1 MSGWGLANPA
11 GLLWGLLALPIV
23 ALHVL
28 RPRRVQAKVS
38 ATFLWRQVTTP
49 VTASRP
55 WQRLIPSWLLAL
67 QVLTALLLGLLM
79 AQPVRLTDETLAD
92 HTIFVI
98 DGSGSMSATDGA
110 PRRIDRARERAAEL
124 RSELPAGATASIVL
138 AGNDARALLTHA
150 TDEQAFSEALGL
162 LETTDGSADIV
173 GAFALASGL
182 DTSEG
187 SSRVVFISD
196 GGISDADVRAAP
208 VGTRYEAVGTSATN
222 RGITQFS
229 VEPTDGGLLA
239 RITVTHFGGPAAT
252 QTVRVDVDGIT
263 STKVEVDLG
272 GDGSDVVN
280 LALPVPLGER
290 IEAFLEGEDVLT
302 LDNRA
307 VATVA
312 RRPEVQVLWAGPENP
327 FLSAALEASPGLTV
341 TRADAIGP
349 TIDPAIDVIIADG
362 VSVPEGLDLPVF
374 AIAPPGGA
382 DTVSVVGE
390 VTAPALTLV
399 RSTEPLVADLDFGDV
414 LLATSQRITVPPE
427 ADVLLGAEGAP
438 LLVSVQRPGG
448 DLVYLAFEL
457 DQSTLPLQLA
467 FPVLVDRVVADL
479 SELTQPPARLPVG
492 AALPLDPRLPALV
505 TSPLGTSETIA
516 PGTSRPRADRIG
528 FWSIEQEGR
537 PTILVAVSAQ
547 REESQVA
554 PAPDLA
560 FQAAF
565 EGTEEAE
572 LDRAEE
578 PVRTPIVLAV
588 LALLPVEWLLAR
600 RQRGVGH
607 RQWRTAAAVRVAVA
621 AALVAVL
628 IGPSFDRPT
637 DHVAT
642 VFLIDASDSLGGAG
656 RASAVAVVRDAL
668 ATQPD
673 DTRAGIVVFGQD
685 ARLESLVRS
694 DPTFDRVSVRIDSS
708 GTDLSA
714 ALRLGAASLPTD
726 ARQRLVLV
734 TDGKATVGDQ
744 AAEIERLATE
754 GIPVDIVVIDRGT
767 AGDVAIGSIETP
779 SVARDGEQVSVKVEV
794 VAPADTSARVTLF
807 RDGDEVEVRDV
818 DLAAG
823 TNTLEFVDTP
833 DGEGVLR
840 YQVEVD
846 AAGDDQNA
854 NDVGYAALSVEGAQK
869 ILVVEGRAGVADG
882 LEAALTATGLSFDTV
897 TAVRIPSIDDL
908 AQYASIILVD
918 VDRLDLS
925 DGQVAALSAVVRDL
939 GRGMVA
945 IGGTHSFGVG
955 GYRESDLEELLPV
968 ISEITDPLRRQTV
981 AEVLAIDTSGSMA
994 ACHCDENGENGLG
1007 GVDRLGGGVTK
1018 TGIARNA
1025 AARAIAALAATDEV
1039 GVLTMDAT
1047 DRWAIELQPNPSQDV
1062 IDDGLGQLVPDGP
1075 TFVDT
1080 GLLTAAEALRASNAS
1095 LKHIIFF
1102 SDGFTEPGTL
1112 ATLESQAA
1120 DLLAE
1125 GITVSVVATGEGA
1138 ADDLEPIALA
1148 GGGRYYPGRNL
1159 DQIPELIVQ
1168 EAIIASRDFINE
1180 GTFHPVLASSSDA
1193 VRDLTA
1199 SPALLGYVATTAKP
1213 TARVDLRIGPDEDPL
1228 LASWRVGLGR
1238 VTAWTSDGGERWL
1251 GGWNGWD
1258 GTPTFWAD
1266 VIKETFPVAST
1277 GGGIVAKIVDGQL
1290 QVAIEGT
1297 VDWPADAVAKV
1308 RVAGPDGTSVEV
1320 PLERIDAATFSATTA
1335 IDAAGVYAIGGQV
1348 SAGETLWAGV
1358 GLTTRS
1364 YPAEYAPLPAP
1375 TAELAEMARSTGGR
1389 LDPDTS
1395 DLFSAVATDPG
1406 RRLVDLTRWLL
1417 LFALLAWPVAVAL
1430 SRLAWP
1436 RGVAA
1441 IGNRRAADTV
1451 TALRQR
1457 LPKMTDPELRPRP
1470 PTVEAPPP
1478 RTATSKPVTPAP
1490 APPPVATPAAPADRD
1505 EPPSGSTV
1513 NRLLDRKRNRPD
1525 S

>member
-11 GLLWGLLALPIV
+11 GLLWGLLVLPIV
-23 ALHVL
+23 ALHIL
-28 RPRRVQAKVS
+28 RPRRVQAQVS
-38 ATFLWRQVTTP
+38 ATFLWRQVVTP

-79 AQPVRLTDETLAD
+79 AQPVRLTDEPLAD

-98 DGSGSMSATDGA
+98 DGSGSMTATDGM
-110 PRRIDRARERAAEL
+110 PRRIDTARQRAAEL
-124 RSELPAGATASIVL
+124 RSGLPAGGRATIVL
-138 AGNDARALLTHA
+138 AGSDARALLTHS
-150 TDEQAFSEALGL
+150 TDEEAFDEALGL
-162 LETTDGSADIV
+162 LETTDGAADID
-173 GAFALASGL
+173 GAFALAAGL
-182 DTSEG
+182 DTGEG

-208 VGTRYEAVGTSATN
+208 TGTRYERVGMSATN

-229 VEPTDGGLLA
+229 VEPAAGGLVA
-239 RITVTHFGGPAAT
+239 RVTIAHFGGPAAT
-252 QTVRVDVDGIT
+252 QNVRIDVDGIT
-263 STKVEVDLG
+263 STETEVVL
-272 GDGSDVVN
+272 GDGGADVVN
-280 LALPVPLGER
+280 LALPIPLGER
-290 IEAFLEGEDVLT
+290 IEAFLEGEDVLA

-327 FLSAALEASPGLTV
+327 FLAAALEAIPGLTV
-341 TRADAIGP
+341 VRAEAIGP
-349 TIDPAIDVIIADG
+349 TVDPAVDVVIADR
-362 VSVPEGLDLPVF
+362 VSVPDGLDLPVF

-382 DTVSVVGE
+382 DSVTVEGNVD
-390 VTAPALTLV
+390 APALSLV
-399 RSTEPLVADLDFGDV
+399 RSAEPLLADLDFSEV
-414 LLATSQRITVPPE
+414 LLAKSQRIAAPPE
-427 ADVLLGAEGAP
+427 AQVLLGAEGAP
-438 LLVSVQRPGG
+438 LLLSLERPGG
-448 DLVYLAFEL
+448 DLMYLAFEL
-457 DQSTLPLQLA
+457 DQSTLPLQIA
-467 FPVLVDRVVADL
+467 FPVLVDRVLADL
-479 SELTQPPARLPVG
+479 SELLQPPARLPVG
-492 AALPLDPRLPALV
+492 SVLPLDPRLPAFV

-528 FWSIEQEGR
+528 FWSIEQDDR
-537 PTILVAVSAQ
+537 PTVLVAVTAH
-547 REESQVA
+547 RDESEVA
-554 PAPDLA
+554 PAPDLT
-560 FQAAF
+560 FEAAF
-565 EGTEEAE
+565 EGTQGAM
-572 LDRAEE
+572 LDRGES
-578 PVRTPIVLAV
+578 PIRTPIILGV
-588 LALLPVEWLLAR
+588 LALLPIEWLLAR
-600 RQRGVGH
+600 RRRGVGA
-607 RQWRTAAAVRVAVA
+607 RQWRMAAALRVAVA
-621 AALVAVL
+621 AALIAVL
-628 IGPSFDRPT
+628 VGPSFDRPT
-637 DHVAT
+637 DQVAT
-642 VFLIDASDSLGGAG
+642 VFLIDASDSLGATG
-656 RASAVAVVRDAL
+656 RAASVAVVRNAL
-668 ATQPD
+668 GAQPEHS
-673 DTRAGIVVFGQD
+673 RAGIVVFGQD
-685 ARLESLVRS
+685 ARLESLVRA

-714 ALRLGAASLPTD
+714 ALRLGAASLPAD
-726 ARQRLVLV
+726 ARQRLVLI

-744 AAEIERLATE
+744 AAEIDRLVAQ
-754 GIPVDIVVIDRGT
+754 GVPVDIVVIDSGT
-767 AGDVAIGSIETP
+767 AGDVAVGSIETP
-779 SVARDGEQVSVKVEV
+779 SVARNGEQVTVKVEV
-794 VAPADTSARVTLF
+794 VAPVATTASVTLF
-807 RDGDEVEVRDV
+807 RDGEELEARNVELVGGANV
-818 DLAAG
+818 I
-823 TNTLEFVDTP
+823 EFIDTP
-833 DGEGVLR
+833 AGEGVLR

-846 AAGDDQNA
+846 AAGDSQNA
-854 NDVGYAALSVEGAQK
+854 NDVGYAALSVEGAEK
-869 ILVVEGRAGVADG
+869 VLVVEGRSGVANG
-882 LEAALTATGLSFDTV
+882 LEAALTATGLPFDTV
-897 TAVRIPSIDDL
+897 TPSRLPSIDDL
-908 AQYASIILVD
+908 AQYASIVLVD

-994 ACHCDENGENGLG
+994 ACHCDEDGQNGMG
-1007 GVDRLGGGVTK
+1007 GTDRLGGGVTK

-1047 DRWAIELQPNPSQDV
+1047 DRWAIELQQNPSQEI

-1080 GLLTAAEALRASNAS
+1080 GLLTAAEALRESNAS

-1102 SDGFTEPGTL
+1102 SDGFTEPGSL
-1112 ATLESQAA
+1112 ATLEVQAA

-1148 GGGRYYPGRNL
+1148 GGGRFYPGRNL

-1180 GTFHPVLASSSDA
+1180 GEFHPVLASSSG
-1193 VRDLTA
+1193 VVSGLTA

-1238 VTAWTSDGGERWL
+1238 VSAWTSDGGERWL

-1258 GTPTFWAD
+1258 GTPSFWAD

-1290 QVAIEGT
+1290 HVSIEGT
-1297 VDWPADAVAKV
+1297 EDWPADASAKV

-1320 PLERIDAATFSATTA
+1320 PLERIDGSTFAATTA
-1335 IDAAGVYAIGGQV
+1335 IEAAGVYAIGGQV
-1348 SAGETLWAGV
+1348 TTESTLWAGV

-1364 YPAEYAPLPAP
+1364 YPAEYAPQPVP
-1375 TAELAEMARSTGGR
+1375 TAELADMAQSTGGR
-1389 LDPDTS
+1389 LDPDAT
-1395 DLFSAVATDPG
+1395 DLFSALATSPG

-1417 LFALLAWPVAVAL
+1417 LFALLTWPIAVAL
-1430 SRLAWP
+1430 SRIAWP

-1441 IGNRRAADTV
+1441 VGSHRASDTV

-1457 LPKMTDPELRPRP
+1457 LPVRDRLPRLTEPELRPERP
-1470 PTVEAPPP
+1470 PT
-1478 RTATSKPVTPAP
+1478 S
-1490 APPPVATPAAPADRD
+1490 PPVAPEST
-1505 EPPSGSTV
+1505 PPSAPPSPPGEQETGSTV
-1513 NRLLDRKRNRPD
+1513 NRLLDRKRNRPE